1 MKIVMARCPY
11 RGQPVS
17 TGIEIEEATYS
28 RLPETLI
35 LSRCP
40 LCGLEHVWWKAEA
53 WLEEA
58 RYDSTPDAPRD

>member
-17 TGIEIEEATYS
+17 TKIEIEDTTFAA
-28 RLPETLI
+28 LPETLI

-40 LCGLEHVWWKAEA
+40 LCGLEHVWWKAET
-53 WLEEA
+53 WLDDAGHEKPAE
-58 RYDSTPDAPRD
+58 TPGA